1 MDRVSLFKMSK
12 QRCHSSIQNTERY
25 AYLGLGHLY
34 DAVVSIKF
42 SVHFQH
48 TTNSEQKGASE
59 NGLKAV
65 ENGGRGWI

>member
-42 SVHFQH
+42 SAHDKF
-48 TTNSEQKGASE
+48 GAES
-59 NGLKAV
+59 GQLQ
-65 ENGGRGWI
+65 

>member
-34 DAVVSIKF
+34 DAVVALN
-42 SVHFQH
+42 FQH
-48 TTNSEQKGASE
+48 TTNSEQKVASE
-59 NGLKAV
+59 NDLKAV

>member
-42 SVHFQH
+42 SARDKF
-48 TTNSEQKGASE
+48 GAES
-59 NGLKAV
+59 GQ
-65 ENGGRGWI
+65 

>member
-12 QRCHSSIQNTERY
+12 QRCHSSIQNTERS
-25 AYLGLGHLY
+25 AYLAPNYLH
-34 DAVVSIKF
+34 DAVAASNI
-42 SVHFQH
+42 QH

-59 NGLKAV
+59 NDLKAV